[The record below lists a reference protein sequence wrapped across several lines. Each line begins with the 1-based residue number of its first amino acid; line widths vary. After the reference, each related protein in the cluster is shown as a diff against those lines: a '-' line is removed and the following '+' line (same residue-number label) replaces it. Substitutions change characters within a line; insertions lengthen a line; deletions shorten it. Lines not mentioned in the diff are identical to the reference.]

1 MSIVHHGGRKVCG
14 KQSMV
19 FVVRTPVQVAG
30 APGDTIQTLRLHN
43 KDRPGAAPVLMTQ
56 ASWP

>member
-1 MSIVHHGGRKVCG
+1 
-14 KQSMV
+14 MV